1 MPDDS
6 EESAMYSASS
16 ASAESAVYE
25 NFEQSDFD
33 VIDILPVCDDSERIT
48 RDDMLTSAESSAY
61 TEFDIYDDFAEQDTF
76 FALSESDE
84 PVTFDA
90 SDSSVFDESNI

>member
-1 MPDDS
+1 MHDDS
-6 EESAMYSASS
+6 DESAMYFASS

-33 VIDILPVCDDSERIT
+33 EFDILTVCDDSERIT
-48 RDDMLTSAESSAY
+48 RSDILTSAESSAY
-61 TEFDIYDDFAEQDTF
+61 TEFDIYDDFVEQDTF
-76 FALSESDE
+76 SALSESDE
-84 PVTFDA
+84 SVTFDV